1 MVLPFAALPLATH
14 LILVADGIPRF
25 DIRATCRPAAAAATT
40 IGRTLDSCIRD
51 EREARD
57 QLGKNWSQFR
67 ADDRIR
73 CVERARLSPEP
84 SYVELL
90 TCLEV
95 SRDARALR
103 ERAPT
108 TSGSAR

>member
-1 MVLPFAALPLATH
+1 MSMPLAMLPLATH
-14 LILVADGIPRF
+14 LVFVADGIPRF

-40 IGRTLDSCIRD
+40 IGRSLDSCMRD
-51 EREARD
+51 EQEARD
-57 QLGKNWSQFR
+57 QLGKSWRQFP
-67 ADDRIR
+67 ADDRTR

-103 ERAPT
+103 DRTPT